1 MPQRTLTGR
10 VVSDKTPQLR
20 RVEIARLVRHPK
32 YKKFIRKKTVCH
44 VHDQDN
50 ASSVG
55 DQVEIVEAPPM
66 SKLKRWRLVRVVEV
80 SREVDLVA
88 LRAARRS
95 ATTEQT
101 EVLGALAD
109 GEEAVAS
116 QEGSGE

>member
-95 ATTEQT
+95 ANTEQT

-109 GEEAVAS
+109 GDEAVVS

>member
-32 YKKFIRKKTVCH
+32 YKKFVRKKTVCH
-44 VHDQDN
+44 VHDEDN

-55 DQVEIVEAPPM
+55 DQVEIIESPPL

-80 SREVDLVA
+80 SREVDLAA

-95 ATTEQT
+95 GATEQT
-101 EVLGALAD
+101 EVLGTLTD
-109 GEEAVAS
+109 GGEATAS